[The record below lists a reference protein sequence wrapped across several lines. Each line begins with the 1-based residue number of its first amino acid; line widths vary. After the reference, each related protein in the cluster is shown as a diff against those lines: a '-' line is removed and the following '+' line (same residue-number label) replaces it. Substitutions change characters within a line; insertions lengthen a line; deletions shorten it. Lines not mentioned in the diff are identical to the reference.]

1 VRLQITLA
9 GDVTVARG
17 DGDDRQ
23 AVAGPPR
30 IVLAALVLERA
41 GPLARD
47 RLAGI
52 VWPEAM
58 PRTWASALRTYVSRA
73 RPALTRVLGAAGE
86 AITASEAGYQLALPP
101 DVEVVVDIEV
111 AAARLAAARAALAA
125 DPARALDEAR
135 AAGALVRAPFLAGH
149 GGAWAD
155 DVRARLDDLAVSA
168 LLVAGEAATAVG
180 DGTAAVAAAEE
191 ATQRAPLHEAAHRAL
206 MAAHDAAGNRAEALR
221 AYQRARRLLADEL
234 GVDPSAE
241 TEAAYLSLLGPAPPT
256 RAPRPAGRAV
266 PPAGGDAGAAGG
278 RPPVPFVGRAVEL
291 GVLTTAWEQASQ
303 GARHVV
309 VITGEAGIGKSRLA
323 SEAALRVA
331 AAGGQVLFGRC
342 DQEAIVPYQPLVEAL
357 DGLVATTPADE
368 LPSLG
373 PAAAAELAA
382 ILPGIGGTP
391 PPSPPDRGRLF
402 AAVTDLVAAL
412 ARARPLLLVLDDL
425 QWADD
430 DTLLLLRHLLRRAGS
445 APVLVVAISRDHDLD
460 PGSALADVVHAL
472 DRDGW
477 VRRLPLRG
485 LGEADVRRLL
495 SHLLGAGDHRAA
507 ARHIAAET
515 AGNPFLVT
523 ELGLSTDAGGP
534 GGEIPQSVHD
544 LVTARLGRLDA
555 PVVDL
560 LQAAAVGGARFDL
573 DVAGAAAGLDGN
585 AALDAVDAA
594 LRTGLIAEETADR
607 YHFIHDIV
615 RRTLVARLGGAR
627 QRALH
632 RRTADAVERLR
643 SGDLDAHA
651 AVLAHHAAAGADPG
665 GDRRAVLWAR
675 RASAEA
681 ARRRAPA
688 EAVRLC
694 RQALAHV
701 PPGDGALLADAT
713 TELGAAELA
722 AGEPGGAVTLADGA
736 ALAHRH
742 GRPEVLGRAALALAD
757 AAEDHPDHRPAAR
770 ELVDVA
776 LAAGSTG
783 ADHVGG
789 DAESVLRARLF
800 VRRLRLGSSA
810 GGLAIP
816 DGAALLAALHRRTAA
831 LAGPAHL
838 DERRVLADELA
849 TLADAVG
856 DPRFAVLAAHH
867 QAMAAAEA
875 GDDTVVDK
883 ALAVLEDAARRGDAF
898 AAAMLA
904 ERAVASLTAEGHVD
918 EARTA
923 LDAALVAVRAAA
935 AAGTARDAAEP
946 APAPGSDDVP
956 IASESPAGDL
966 LPLDPPEAMAARHR
980 VVLDWLAGDDP
991 ARGLLTGPAPD
1002 GAARLHALAVDALAA
1017 TAGRRPAAVA
1027 EVRAALAPYADR
1039 TCGVGYRSFAGAA
1052 SFHLGRLAAAA
1063 GDWADAERHLQ
1074 AALRHHTVLRAR
1086 PWVALT
1092 QRALAEVLE
1101 ARGRTSDREWI
1112 AGLRSEADHVTS
1124 TLGLRAD

>member
-1 VRLQITLA
+1 
-9 GDVTVARG
+9 
-17 DGDDRQ
+17 
-23 AVAGPPR
+23 
-30 IVLAALVLERA
+30 
-41 GPLARD
+41 
-47 RLAGI
+47 
-52 VWPEAM
+52 
-58 PRTWASALRTYVSRA
+58 
-73 RPALTRVLGAAGE
+73 
-86 AITASEAGYQLALPP
+86 
-101 DVEVVVDIEV
+101 
-111 AAARLAAARAALAA
+111 
-125 DPARALDEAR
+125 
-135 AAGALVRAPFLAGH
+135 
-149 GGAWAD
+149 
-155 DVRARLDDLAVSA
+155 
-168 LLVAGEAATAVG
+168 
-180 DGTAAVAAAEE
+180 
-191 ATQRAPLHEAAHRAL
+191 

-256 RAPRPAGRAV
+256 RAPRPAGRAA
-266 PPAGGDAGAAGG
+266 PPGGGDAGAAGG
-278 RPPVPFVGRAVEL
+278 RPPVPFVGREAEL

-323 SEAALRVA
+323 GEAALRVA

-382 ILPGIGGTP
+382 ILPGIGATP

-412 ARARPLLLVLDDL
+412 AGARPLLLVLDDL

-485 LGEADVRRLL
+485 LGESDVRRLL
-495 SHLLGAGDHRAA
+495 GHVLGAGDHRAA
-507 ARHIAAET
+507 ARRIAAET

-523 ELGLSTDAGGP
+523 ELGLSTDAGRP

-544 LVTARLGRLDA
+544 LVTARLGRVDA

-573 DVAGAAAGLDGN
+573 DVAGAAAGLDGD

-607 YHFIHDIV
+607 YHFTHDIV

-665 GDRRAVLWAR
+665 GDGRAVLWAR

-681 ARRRAPA
+681 ARRRAPV

-701 PPGDGALLADAT
+701 PPGDGVLLAEVT

-722 AGEPGGAVTLADGA
+722 AGEPGGAATLADGA

-757 AAEDHPDHRPAAR
+757 AAEDHPNHRPAAR

-776 LAAGSTG
+776 LAAGSTD
-783 ADHVGG
+783 ADQVRG
-789 DAESVLRARLF
+789 DAEAVLRARLF

-838 DERRVLADELA
+838 DERRVVADELA

-856 DPRFAVLAAHH
+856 DPRVAVLAAHH

-898 AAAMLA
+898 ATAMLA
-904 ERAVASLTAEGHVD
+904 ERAVASLTADGRVD

-923 LDAALVAVRAAA
+923 LDAALVAVRAAG
-935 AAGTARDAAEP
+935 AAGSARDDA
-946 APAPGSDDVP
+946 
-956 IASESPAGDL
+956 PAGDR
-966 LPLDPPEAMAARHR
+966 LPVDPPEAVAARHG
-980 VVLDWLAGDDP
+980 VVLDWLAGADP
-991 ARGLLTGPAPD
+991 TAGVLTGPTPD
-1002 GAARLHALAVDALAA
+1002 GAERLHALAVDALAV
-1017 TAGRRPAAVA
+1017 TAGGRPAAVA
-1027 EVRAALAPYADR
+1027 EMRAALAPYADR

-1092 QRALAEVLE
+1092 QRALAVVLE

>member
-1 VRLQITLA
+1 VRLKITLA
-9 GDVTVARG
+9 GDVTVARE
-17 DGDDRQ
+17 DGEEPR
-23 AVAGPPR
+23 AVTGPPR
-30 IVLAALVLERA
+30 IVLTALVLERA
-41 GPLARD
+41 VPLARD

-73 RPALTRVLGAAGE
+73 RAALTPALGGIGE

-101 DVEVVVDIEV
+101 DVEVVVDTEV
-111 AAARLAAARAALAA
+111 AAERLAAARAALPV
-125 DPARALDEAR
+125 DPARALEEAR

-149 GGAWAD
+149 AGDWAD
-155 DVRARLDDLAVSA
+155 GVRARLDELAVGA
-168 LLVAGEAATAVG
+168 LLVASEAATAAG
-180 DGTAAVAAAEE
+180 DTGEAVIAAEE
-191 ATQRAPLHEAAHRAL
+191 AVQRAPVHEAAHRAL

-241 TEAAYLSLLGPAPPT
+241 TEAAYLALLGPAPPT
-256 RAPRPAGRAV
+256 RPRDPAGRAGS
-266 PPAGGDAGAAGG
+266 PGAGDAGPTAG
-278 RPPVPFVGRAVEL
+278 RAPVPFVGREAEL
-291 GVLTTAWEQASQ
+291 GVLAAAWEQASQ

-323 SEAALRVA
+323 GEAALRVA
-331 AAGGQVLFGRC
+331 ATGGQVLFGRC

-357 DGLVATTPADE
+357 DALVAATPADE
-368 LPSLG
+368 LPALG
-373 PAAAAELAA
+373 PGAAAELGA
-382 ILPGIGGTP
+382 ILPALGGTAR
-391 PPSPPDRGRLF
+391 PSPPDRGRLF

-412 ARARPLLLVLDDL
+412 SAVRPLLLVLDDL

-477 VRRLPLRG
+477 VRRLPLGG
-485 LGEADVRRLL
+485 LDETDVRRLL
-495 SHLLGAGDHRAA
+495 GHLFGAGDHRAA
-507 ARHIAAET
+507 ARRIAAET

-523 ELGLSTDAGGP
+523 ELGLSADTGGP
-534 GGEIPQSVHD
+534 ATEIPQSVHD
-544 LVTARLGRLDA
+544 LVAARLARLA
-555 PVVDL
+555 PPVVDL
-560 LQAAAVGGARFDL
+560 LQAGAVGGARFDL
-573 DVAGAAAGLDGN
+573 DVAGAAAGLDGD
-585 AALDAVDAA
+585 AELDAVDAA
-594 LRTGLIAEETADR
+594 LRTGLIVEETADR
-607 YHFIHDIV
+607 YRFTHDIV

-627 QRALH
+627 RRALH

-643 SGDLDAHA
+643 SRDLDAHA

-681 ARRRAPA
+681 ARRSAPA

-694 RQALAHV
+694 RQAMAHV
-701 PPGDGALLADAT
+701 PPRDGALLAEVT

-722 AGEPGGAVTLADGA
+722 AGEPGGAATLADGA

-742 GRPEVLGRAALALAD
+742 GRRDVLGRAALALAG
-757 AAEDHPDHRPAAR
+757 AAEDRPGHRPAAR
-770 ELVDVA
+770 ELVDLA
-776 LAAGSTG
+776 LAAGGDG
-783 ADHVGG
+783 ADEGR
-789 DAESVLRARLF
+789 DEAETVLRARLY
-800 VRRLRLGSSA
+800 VRRLRLGGAPA
-810 GGLAIP
+810 GGLTLP
-816 DGAALLAALHRRTAA
+816 DGPALLAALHRSTVA

-838 DERRVLADELA
+838 DERRLLADEFA

-856 DPRFAVLAAHH
+856 DLRFAVLAAHH

-875 GDDTVVDK
+875 GDEVVVDK
-883 ALAVLEDAARRGDAF
+883 ALAVLEDAARRGSAF
-898 AAAMLA
+898 AAAMVA
-904 ERAVASLTAEGHVD
+904 ERTVASLTAEGRVAD
-918 EARTA
+918 AR
-923 LDAALVAVRAAA
+923 AALEAAVGAVTAAVSAGSAGAAA
-935 AAGTARDAAEP
+935 ELDLKAA
-946 APAPGSDDVP
+946 APGDPV
-956 IASESPAGDL
+956 
-966 LPLDPPEAMAARHR
+966 PLDPPEAVRARHR

-991 ARGLLTGPAPD
+991 DRGLLSGLPPD
-1002 GAARLHALAVDALAA
+1002 GAGRLHALAVDALAV
-1017 TAGRRPAAVA
+1017 AGGGRPVAVA

-1039 TCGVGYRSFAGAA
+1039 TCGVGYLSFVGAA

-1092 QRALAEVLE
+1092 QRALAGVLE

-1124 TLGLRAD
+1124 TLGLRVD

>member
-1 VRLQITLA
+1 VRLEITLA

-17 DGDDRQ
+17 DGDDHQ
-23 AVAGPPR
+23 AVNGPPR
-30 IVLAALVLERA
+30 IVLAALVLERSR
-41 GPLARD
+41 PLARD

-73 RPALTRVLGAAGE
+73 RPALNRVLGEAGE
-86 AITASEAGYQLALPP
+86 AITASEAGYQLALGP

-111 AAARLAAARAALAA
+111 AADRLAAARAALAA

-135 AAGALVRAPFLAGH
+135 AASALVRAPFLAGH
-149 GGAWAD
+149 AGAWAD
-155 DVRARLDDLAVSA
+155 EVRARLDDLVVGA
-168 LLVAGEAATAVG
+168 LLVASEAATAVG
-180 DGTAAVAAAEE
+180 DGAAAVAAAEE
-191 ATQRAPLHEAAHRAL
+191 AAQRAPLHEAAHRAL

-221 AYQRARRLLADEL
+221 AYQRARRLLAAEL
-234 GVDPSAE
+234 GIDPSAE
-241 TEAAYLSLLGPAPPT
+241 TEAAYLALLGPAPPT
-256 RAPRPAGRAV
+256 RAPGAAGRTTPAV
-266 PPAGGDAGAAGG
+266 DGDAGAAGG
-278 RPPVPFVGRAVEL
+278 RPPVPFVGRDVEL

-323 SEAALRVA
+323 GEAALRVA

-373 PAAAAELAA
+373 PGAAAELAA
-382 ILPGIGGTP
+382 ILPGIGGA
-391 PPSPPDRGRLF
+391 PSPPDRGRLF

-412 ARARPLLLVLDDL
+412 AAARPLLLVLDDL

-460 PGSALADVVHAL
+460 PGSALADVIHAL

-495 SHLLGAGDHRAA
+495 GHLLGAGDHRAV
-507 ARHIAAET
+507 ARRLAAET

-523 ELGLSTDAGGP
+523 ELGLSAGAGEP

-544 LVTARLGRLDA
+544 LVTARLGRLDV
-555 PVVDL
+555 PGVDL

-573 DVAGAAAGLDGN
+573 DIAGAAAGLDGD

-607 YHFIHDIV
+607 YRFTHDIV

-643 SGDLDAHA
+643 SRDLDAHA

-675 RASAEA
+675 RASTQA
-681 ARRRAPA
+681 ARRSAPA

-701 PPGDGALLADAT
+701 PPGDGALLAEVT
-713 TELGAAELA
+713 TDLGAAELA
-722 AGEPGGAVTLADGA
+722 AGEPGGAATLADGA

-742 GRPEVLGRAALALAD
+742 GRPDVLGRAALALAD

-776 LAAGSTG
+776 LAAGG
-783 ADHVGG
+783 AVADHRR
-789 DAESVLRARLF
+789 DEAEAVLRARLF
-800 VRRLRLGSSA
+800 VRRLRLGGSPT
-810 GGLAIP
+810 GELGRP
-816 DGAALLAALHRRTAA
+816 DGAVLLAALHRRTAA

-856 DPRFAVLAAHH
+856 EPRFAVLAAHH

-883 ALAVLEDAARRGDAF
+883 ALAVLEDAARRGDAC

-904 ERAVASLTAEGHVD
+904 ERTVASLTAEGRVED
-918 EARTA
+918 ARAA
-923 LDAALVAVRAAA
+923 LDAAVAAVAR
-935 AAGTARDAAEP
+935 AAGTGDAADAADADL
-946 APAPGSDDVP
+946 AP
-956 IASESPAGDL
+956 EELAGDR
-966 LPLDPPEAMAARHR
+966 LPLDPPGAVAARHG
-980 VVLDWLAGDDP
+980 VVLDWLAGEDL
-991 ARGLLTGPAPD
+991 AVGVLAGPAPD
-1002 GAARLHALAVDALAA
+1002 GAGRLHALAVDALAV
-1017 TAGRRPAAVA
+1017 TARGRPAAVA

-1052 SFHLGRLAAAA
+1052 CFHLGRLAAAA

-1092 QRALAEVLE
+1092 QRALADVLE

-1112 AGLRSEADHVTS
+1112 DGLRSEADHVTS